1 MKIAIGSKILN
12 KAWGGGNLF
21 VKNLSEHLANNGHRV
36 VFVLFDNDI
45 DLILFTDPR
54 FSSENSTFNH
64 KDIKYFQKLVNPNVK
79 VVHRINECD
88 QRKNTFGVNSTTCWQ
103 IKLLTIQSL

>member
-36 VFVLFDNDI
+36 VFDLFDNDI
-45 DLILFTDPR
+45 DLILFTDQDSPL
-54 FSSENSTFNH
+54 
-64 KDIKYFQKLVNPNVK
+64 KILP
-79 VVHRINECD
+79 
-88 QRKNTFGVNSTTCWQ
+88 
-103 IKLLTIQSL
+103 LTIKT